1 MINKIKIV
9 ITGPESTGKSTLTK
23 QLSEYYNADCVAELA
38 REFIEKLGRK
48 YAFDDVCEIAK
59 LQINAELNTPNQ
71 DGEIVFYDTDLIVT
85 KIWFKRVFDKV
96 PDWIDT
102 HLQNHPAYLHLL
114 CYPDLP
120 WVYDPVRENPD
131 NRLELFDEYESEIKQ
146 LEIQYHII
154 TGVGE
159 ERFRNAVKSIESFL
173 ALK

>member
-1 MINKIKIV
+1 MNRHIKIV

-23 QLSEYYNADCVAELA
+23 QLSEYYNVDCVAELA
-38 REFIEKLGRK
+38 REFVEKLDRK
-48 YAFDDVCEIAK
+48 YTFDDVCDIAK
-59 LQINAELNTPNQ
+59 LQINAELNNLNY
-71 DGEIVFYDTDLIVT
+71 DGKIVFYDTDLIIT

-96 PDWIDT
+96 PDWIDS
-102 HLQNHPAYLHLL
+102 HLQNHPAHLHLL

-146 LEIQYHII
+146 LGIQYQII

-159 ERFRNAVKSIESFL
+159 ERLQNAIKSIDSFL